1 MFILRLLSIAAATAL
16 CGCAALRDASYTGYA
31 VAPLNEDALSAYGA
45 LVKALQTA
53 SGSDAP
59 LVDKACF
66 GTAFTSPSGE
76 QCRAARNQ
84 AMAALVMGSETMC
97 VNHRR
102 SIYGNEA
109 SANIALG
116 TMTNLFAGAAS
127 VVTSVHGKSVLAALA
142 LFSNSERSLVNETVY
157 KQMLVTAV
165 DRKIVELRELKGQA
179 LYSSLKLPITD
190 YSMHEA
196 LRDLTAFHVSCSFMT
211 GLEKALDEG
220 TQGGEAQ
227 KRIRLQAQLASV
239 ATQMA
244 GIDVTERGPA
254 GLKQEQY
261 IALVAR
267 HKKIS
272 AAIESLEGL

>member
-1 MFILRLLSIAAATAL
+1 MHILRLLSIAAAVAL
-16 CGCAALRDASYTGYA
+16 CGCASVRNADYA
-31 VAPLNEDALSAYGA
+31 VAPLNKAALGDYEA

-53 SGSDAP
+53 SGSDAA

-66 GTAFTSPSGE
+66 GTAFTTPSAE

-97 VNHRR
+97 VDHRR

-116 TMTNLFAGAAS
+116 SMTNLFAGAAS

-165 DRKIVELRELKGQA
+165 DRKIVELRDVKGQA
-179 LYSSLKLPITD
+179 LYNSLKLPITD

-196 LRDLTAFHVSCSFMT
+196 LRDLTAFHASCSFMT

-244 GIDVTERGPA
+244 GIDVTQRGPT
-254 GLKQEQY
+254 GIKQEQY
-261 IALVAR
+261 TALVAR

-272 AAIESLEGL
+272 AAIESLEGI